1 MHILWNG
8 VDNVS
13 KELEQ
18 HNNVLTLAPIDVYLL
33 GHFLFKKMN
42 HFENYIAL
50 KEQALRVTNILN
62 KINPL
67 EYPWEV
73 NNYHA
78 IDVFIEHSCM
88 DTNVIVIRNYDEI
101 NDCQPKGNYG
111 QDSIMFPY
119 EFLYDNEIEIKK
131 KIKK

>member
-1 MHILWNG
+1 MPT
-8 VDNVS
+8 DC
-13 KELEQ
+13 
-18 HNNVLTLAPIDVYLL
+18 YLL
-33 GHFLFKKMN
+33 AFFILSKMN

-73 NNYHA
+73 NDYHA

-111 QDSIMFPY
+111 QDSIMFPDQ
-119 EFLYDNEIEIKK
+119 FLYDNEITIQT
-131 KIKK
+131 KIKTKKLWKY